1 MFIIVDYKNIFY
13 KDQKIAKMKNPIQF
27 AKSFISKF
35 IKLSRD
41 FLIDDPKQNIS
52 LTIVNTFSG
61 LIYPLPY
68 TALAY
73 ALSLVLTDGLSGRA
87 SFFNQKISVSVSQ
100 LIFCSIIL
108 GLTIYFLRFVISQ
121 KILLQVSQWQRRLM
135 YRSINVLKEI
145 PNYGYKRPFIPV
157 ELKVYHAY
165 ASRMAAAGSQ
175 IGLLFVFGVH
185 NIALISFCVISILI
199 IEWHVIGILIL
210 VCIPFVPF
218 YSFVMRRIFQVRD
231 NTSKIIKKAQISLKD
246 RVKAIEEEL
255 FFEQN
260 PIYDQVPTDG
270 ETIGITLVNRQY
282 AALLELR
289 LLVALH
295 SGTMM
300 VVFIYLIM
308 STEITPNFVIPLAAL
323 VFIMV
328 SAISSFI
335 QFLGNLTRN
344 YTFISALSDQIC
356 SPKKSKIKNCYAQVK
371 CSRQTIDLH
380 LGDTIFIN
388 DLFPDSKLTY
398 QKLSA
403 VLWDGSKGE
412 QKGRVPMIVPYSE
425 FLILSTSPR
434 MNIKE
439 PKDKNLPMIIS
450 LTPEQYKSLNL
461 LQRENFIWA
470 IFSEASIEKVK
481 DIAPTAVLI
490 RRGLGYSLSSAPSN

>member
-1 MFIIVDYKNIFY
+1 
-13 KDQKIAKMKNPIQF
+13 MKNPIQF

-308 STEITPNFVIPLAAL
+308 STEITPNFVIPLA
-323 VFIMV
+323 
-328 SAISSFI
+328 
-335 QFLGNLTRN
+335 R
-344 YTFISALSDQIC
+344 
-356 SPKKSKIKNCYAQVK
+356 
-371 CSRQTIDLH
+371 
-380 LGDTIFIN
+380 
-388 DLFPDSKLTY
+388 
-398 QKLSA
+398 
-403 VLWDGSKGE
+403 
-412 QKGRVPMIVPYSE
+412 
-425 FLILSTSPR
+425 
-434 MNIKE
+434 
-439 PKDKNLPMIIS
+439 
-450 LTPEQYKSLNL
+450 
-461 LQRENFIWA
+461 
-470 IFSEASIEKVK
+470 ASIYH
-481 DIAPTAVLI
+481 
-490 RRGLGYSLSSAPSN
+490 G